1 MIFFN
6 SIKNSDL
13 HNFTDNNTISS
24 IANNIEKILNFFS
37 EKSSEKAEFWFR
49 NNSGIANSR
58 SSNLLQPKVSNSK
71 YSNCNPRV
79 LNIDNKAIDSQQS
92 AKVLHIDTDS
102 HSNFDAYIS
111 ACAGK
116 HQIS

>member
-1 MIFFN
+1 MIFFY

-24 IANNIEKILNFFS
+24 IANNIEKNFKIS

-79 LNIDNKAIDSQQS
+79 LNIDNKATDSQQS

-111 ACAGK
+111 TCAGK